1 MTSSRYSKP
10 APAMRL
16 HTFRFDLR
24 HGMYRK
30 ITVHERAL
38 EDSSVLLAMASLPE
52 DHHFSE
58 ELFNS
63 LQPIYEYLKTAEWHF
78 QSPTTLGRL
87 TELTKAYCMAI
98 ELDFQRLPNVLLRL
112 GKGLKVEK
120 EPDAL
125 FETAQVV
132 YSKLTKAGDP
142 YRAFFKSAAKK
153 CFRESRPS
161 MADLTKLTQKGGYLA
176 VDTRAA
182 HRDALK
188 ELKGHVERME
198 ASRTG

>member
-1 MTSSRYSKP
+1 
-10 APAMRL
+10 
-16 HTFRFDLR
+16 
-24 HGMYRK
+24 MYRK
-30 ITVHERAL
+30 ITVHERAM

-52 DHHFSE
+52 DHYLGE

-63 LQPIYEYLKTAEWHF
+63 LQPIHEYLKTAEWHF
-78 QSPTTLGRL
+78 QSPTTSGRL

-142 YRAFFKSAAKK
+142 YRAIFKRAAKK
-153 CFRESRPS
+153 CFRKSRPS
-161 MADLTKLTQKGGYLA
+161 MAGLTKLTRKGGYLA

-182 HRDALK
+182 HRDAVK
-188 ELKGHVERME
+188 ELKGQVERME
-198 ASRTG
+198 GKPDGLRRNTRKLK

>member
-38 EDSSVLLAMASLPE
+38 EDSSILLAMASLPE
-52 DHHFSE
+52 DHYFSE

-78 QSPTTLGRL
+78 QSPTTSGRL

-112 GKGLKVEK
+112 GEGLKVEK

-142 YRAFFKSAAKK
+142 YRAFSKVLRRSVSGN
-153 CFRESRPS
+153 RVPVWRILQNSRRGDAIS
-161 MADLTKLTQKGGYLA
+161 RSTLAQLTEML
-176 VDTRAA
+176 
-182 HRDALK
+182 
-188 ELKGHVERME
+188 
-198 ASRTG
+198 